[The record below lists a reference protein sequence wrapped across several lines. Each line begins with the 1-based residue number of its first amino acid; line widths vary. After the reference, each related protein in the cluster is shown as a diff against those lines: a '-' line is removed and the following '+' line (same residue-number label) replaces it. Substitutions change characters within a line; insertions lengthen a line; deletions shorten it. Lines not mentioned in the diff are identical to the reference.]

1 MLKTNKQN
9 SFMNLTGFVQPKAKK
24 GSSRCGSVVMNQTST
39 HEDSGSIP
47 GPVQWG
53 KDPAWLW
60 LWCGPAAARPTR
72 PLAWKLPYAEGVA
85 LKKKKN

>member
-9 SFMNLTGFVQPKAKK
+9 GIMNLTGFVQPKAKK
-24 GSSRCGSVVMNQTST
+24 GSSHSGSVVMNQTST

-47 GPVQWG
+47 GPVQW
-53 KDPAWLW
+53 
-60 LWCGPAAARPTR
+60 LWCGLAAARPTR